1 MLLLWAEAVLV
12 GWVLAEVGL
21 TALARPAL
29 VWPALALGLLDVRP
43 DLD

>member
-12 GWVLAEVGL
+12 GWVLTEVGL

-29 VWPALALGLLDVRP
+29 ALGLLDVGP

>member
-12 GWVLAEVGL
+12 GWVLTEVGL
-21 TALARPAL
+21 TEVGLT
-29 VWPALALGLLDVRP
+29 ALALGLLDVGP